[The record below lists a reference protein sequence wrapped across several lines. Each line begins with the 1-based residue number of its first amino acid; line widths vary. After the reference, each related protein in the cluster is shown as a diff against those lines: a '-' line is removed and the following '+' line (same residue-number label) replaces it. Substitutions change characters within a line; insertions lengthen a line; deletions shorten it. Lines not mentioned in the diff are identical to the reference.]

1 MINIAIAEDNS
12 FLASSLIKKIELF
25 EDYKMKFH
33 AYNGTDLLERL
44 KSDSNVHI
52 IFMDI
57 QMPEMDGIEATRQV
71 LQKYPHIK
79 IIMLTVLD
87 SEQSIYNAI
96 QAGASGYLVKESSP
110 LELKKSIAEAIA
122 GGATLSPTIAKKA
135 MAIIK
140 NPNVVQDEEEDF
152 NLSEREKE
160 VLLQLS
166 KGLNYKLIATNL
178 FISPN
183 TVRRHTENLYIKLGV
198 HNKAE
203 ALQKAY
209 QYHLI

>member
-33 AYNGTDLLERL
+33 AYNGIELLEGL
-44 KSDSNVHI
+44 KQDSNVHI

-57 QMPEMDGIEATRQV
+57 QMPEMDGIEATRKV

-79 IIMLTVLD
+79 VIMLTVLD
-87 SEQSIYNAI
+87 SEQSIYDAI

-110 LELKKSIAEAIA
+110 AELKNSITEAIA
-122 GGATLSPTIAKKA
+122 GGASLSPTIARKA

-152 NLSEREKE
+152 NFFEKYP
-160 VLLQLS
+160 LTDS
-166 KGLNYKLIATNL
+166 I
-178 FISPN
+178 
-183 TVRRHTENLYIKLGV
+183 
-198 HNKAE
+198 
-203 ALQKAY
+203 
-209 QYHLI
+209 